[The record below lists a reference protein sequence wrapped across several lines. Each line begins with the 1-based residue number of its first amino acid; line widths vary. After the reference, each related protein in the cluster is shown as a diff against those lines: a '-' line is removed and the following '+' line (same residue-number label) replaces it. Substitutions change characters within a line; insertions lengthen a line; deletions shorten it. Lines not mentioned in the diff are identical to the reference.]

1 MKLNRLYCNDSHFHN
16 ITFNDGLNV
25 VLGHVTHHYEMN
37 KDSHNLGKST
47 LIDILDFM
55 LLKEINKD
63 FFIRRYPNKF
73 NNHIF
78 YLELRLNSDKFM
90 TIKRSV
96 KAINKIS
103 IKESE
108 VSEACGPTTAWDKVD
123 ISIRL
128 AKNYLNNKLAF
139 DVLTNWDYRKTL
151 SFFLRTQKDYVDVF
165 ELNKFKGSDKTW
177 KPGVFELLGYDGS
190 DLEKKYDLDETKK
203 EITSKIKDIK
213 NKKLIS
219 SEDYDR
225 VKSTLDLR
233 YTERIEMQEKID
245 AFSFYSEERNI
256 NKELVDE
263 TERRI
268 SELNTKEYALSYDL
282 EKMKLSIKNIPTF
295 DIKQL
300 KKIYEE
306 VKIIMP
312 DDLTRNYQELVDFNI
327 KVTTERNKYLREQ
340 IKDVEVQL
348 DRVHK
353 DLKELDDKRNTLLS
367 ILRDKDTFRKF
378 KTHERKLASLEG
390 EISRLEMQLK
400 SIDSIYSL
408 NEKIEEV
415 KKDIN
420 LISKDIKAKIAKSGD
435 IPKNIKANFNDIF
448 SSIFGVTA
456 LLYVKI
462 NKNNNIDF
470 KDEIAPDDNSEAT
483 AEGLGNS
490 YNKMLC
496 VAFDLAIL
504 SEYSKKSFFRFV
516 YHDGVFEGLDNRKK
530 ELFIKTIRRYIKEYH
545 IQYIFSSI
553 EDDIPADIIKTF
565 TEEEKC
571 LVLNDKDDSGK
582 LFGFSY

>member
-1 MKLNRLYCNDSHFHN
+1 
-16 ITFNDGLNV
+16 
-25 VLGHVTHHYEMN
+25 MN
-37 KDSHNLGKST
+37 
-47 LIDILDFM
+47 
-55 LLKEINKD
+55 
-63 FFIRRYPNKF
+63 
-73 NNHIF
+73 
-78 YLELRLNSDKFM
+78 
-90 TIKRSV
+90 
-96 KAINKIS
+96 
-103 IKESE
+103 
-108 VSEACGPTTAWDKVD
+108 
-123 ISIRL
+123 
-128 AKNYLNNKLAF
+128 
-139 DVLTNWDYRKTL
+139 
-151 SFFLRTQKDYVDVF
+151 
-165 ELNKFKGSDKTW
+165 
-177 KPGVFELLGYDGS
+177 
-190 DLEKKYDLDETKK
+190 
-203 EITSKIKDIK
+203 IKDIK

-348 DRVHK
+348 DCVHK

-408 NEKIEEV
+408 NEK
-415 KKDIN
+415 
-420 LISKDIKAKIAKSGD
+420 G
-435 IPKNIKANFNDIF
+435 
-448 SSIFGVTA
+448 
-456 LLYVKI
+456 
-462 NKNNNIDF
+462 
-470 KDEIAPDDNSEAT
+470 
-483 AEGLGNS
+483 
-490 YNKMLC
+490 
-496 VAFDLAIL
+496 
-504 SEYSKKSFFRFV
+504 
-516 YHDGVFEGLDNRKK
+516 
-530 ELFIKTIRRYIKEYH
+530 
-545 IQYIFSSI
+545 
-553 EDDIPADIIKTF
+553 
-565 TEEEKC
+565 
-571 LVLNDKDDSGK
+571 
-582 LFGFSY
+582 